1 MNTGNLVT
9 HGIEADRGFDRD
21 WLTVAAS
28 AVGMMFSAGAV
39 MLYTFGVFMG
49 PISHEFGWSRGQISG
64 AITLSQVMVVLAT
77 LMWGTLLDRF
87 GPRRVILTSVA
98 GLGLALFSYSRL
110 KAPLWHL
117 YLIFGIF
124 PWLGGGVSPVG
135 YSGILV
141 RRFQRRLG
149 LALGLTLMGVGL
161 GGAILPYLA
170 QRVIGT
176 LGWRSAYVAI
186 AATAVAVG
194 LPTVWIATRNTRGP
208 VVRDTS
214 VPAVPLLP
222 ILRTRTFL
230 LICATFFLLGLAGT
244 GVLSQLI
251 PMIVDGGLSPVAAA
265 KIAGLVGVSTV
276 VSRGV
281 TGWLL
286 DRVNAR
292 FMLAA
297 AALLA
302 AGSCLLLLRNGTS
315 MSYSVVAVLLGLVGG
330 AENDFLAFL
339 IRKYF
344 GAAAFGRLFAV
355 AFAAFALGP
364 GPLVIGFSFD
374 RFHTY
379 HPGLLFF
386 AALSAVA
393 ALAALALPRD
403 ASHDALVPLEQAA

>member
-1 MNTGNLVT
+1 MNTGGLVT
-9 HGIEADRGFDRD
+9 HGMEADQQFDRD

-64 AITLSQVMVVLAT
+64 AITLTQVMVVLAT

-110 KAPLWHL
+110 TAPLWHL
-117 YLIFGIF
+117 YFIFGLF

-135 YSGILV
+135 YNGILV
-141 RRFQRRLG
+141 RRFSRRLG
-149 LALGLTLMGVGL
+149 LALGLSLMGVGL

-170 QRVIGT
+170 QRIIGS
-176 LGWRSAYVAI
+176 LGWRSAYVAM
-186 AATAVAVG
+186 AVTAVAVG
-194 LPTVWIATRNTRGP
+194 VPSVWIATRNTRGP
-208 VVRDTS
+208 VVRDAS
-214 VPAVPLLP
+214 VPGVPLLP
-222 ILRTRTFL
+222 ILRTRAFL
-230 LICATFFLLGLAGT
+230 LICATFFLLGLTGT
-244 GVLSQLI
+244 GVLSQLV

-281 TGWLL
+281 AGWLL
-286 DRVNAR
+286 DRVNVR

-315 MSYSVVAVLLGLVGG
+315 MSYSVVAVLLGLIGG
-330 AENDFLAFL
+330 AESDFLAFL

-386 AALSAVA
+386 AALSVVA

-403 ASHDALVPLEQAA
+403 ASYEALVPLEQAA